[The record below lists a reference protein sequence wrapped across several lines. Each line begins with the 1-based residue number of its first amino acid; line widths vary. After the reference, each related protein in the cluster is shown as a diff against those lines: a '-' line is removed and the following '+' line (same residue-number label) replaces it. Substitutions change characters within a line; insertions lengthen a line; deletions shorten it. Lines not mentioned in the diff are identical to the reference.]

1 MSAKNIDYSFK
12 ILEEILMLKKYNS
25 REEVL
30 ELAETMVDVANKNE
44 KASENIKEA
53 YKEALNKLK
62 TLSYDEMNEIIG
74 ILSSYDD
81 KNS

>member
-1 MSAKNIDYSFK
+1 MSQNNIDYSFK

-25 REEVL
+25 KEEVISV
-30 ELAETMVDVANKNE
+30 AETMAKVANSS
-44 KASENIKEA
+44 ASCTPVIKDS
-53 YKEALNKLK
+53 YKEALNKLN

-81 KNS
+81 ED